1 MPRHLPV
8 VLAALSFAPGAPG
21 LAAQSAADARWL
33 ADCRDRDDG
42 WRVKHCEV
50 RVSSLKATGD
60 AITVDPGK
68 NGAVAVRGWDTDS
81 VEVHARIQT
90 EARSEDEAAE
100 LARGIRI
107 VTSGTTIGADGPE
120 SRHAASWG
128 VSFVV
133 FVPRRS
139 DLKVDTYNGPLAVTD
154 GSGRMTVT
162 AYNGPVALRGVGGDV
177 HARTTNG
184 PLDIEHTGAHWEGA
198 GLHAETTEGPVD
210 LTIPEGYSAQ
220 LEFGTVNGPMTVEF
234 PLTVTIQ
241 GRVGRRI
248 ATVLGKG
255 GPTIRA
261 ITTNGPVA
269 IRRN

>member
-107 VTSGTTIGADGPE
+107 VTSGATIGADGPE

-139 DLKVDTYNGPLAVTD
+139 DLKLDTYNGPIAVTD
-154 GSGRMTVT
+154 VSGRMTLT
-162 AYNGPVALRGVGGDV
+162 ASNE
-177 HARTTNG
+177 
-184 PLDIEHTGAHWEGA
+184 I
-198 GLHAETTEGPVD
+198 
-210 LTIPEGYSAQ
+210 
-220 LEFGTVNGPMTVEF
+220 
-234 PLTVTIQ
+234 
-241 GRVGRRI
+241 GR
-248 ATVLGKG
+248 A
-255 GPTIRA
+255 
-261 ITTNGPVA
+261 
-269 IRRN
+269 